1 MRLRFVDTHFYLS
14 YTSQQQRICGE
25 LSRDPIMTIQIDD
38 AGYGSL
44 IGPTFIGA
52 YRKET
57 GEFVFGEVSL
67 NYFRG
72 ARFNT
77 GDYIREASRV
87 VQGLLQE
94 LESAP
99 SEPLE
104 VCTGNIFDDV
114 PTSISHP
121 MQRIKIEGP
130 LQTSIEGVFT
140 NYLVSLGVP
149 VDGLGPGAEHFRVC
163 TRWIAADYP
172 ARERHVK
179 TGWGKWASKWRPIIR
194 SRAARGR
201 SRVNGDGADQETQ
214 IGAAGEAGD
223 LSSADASILE

>member
-1 MRLRFVDTHFYLS
+1 
-14 YTSQQQRICGE
+14 
-25 LSRDPIMTIQIDD
+25 MTIQIDD

-52 YRKET
+52 YRRET
-57 GEFVFGEVSL
+57 REFVFGEVSL
-67 NYFRG
+67 NFFRG
-72 ARFNT
+72 SLFHT
-77 GDYIREASRV
+77 GEYIREASRV
-87 VQGLLQE
+87 VQNLLNE
-94 LESAP
+94 LHSEP

-114 PTSISHP
+114 PVSISHP
-121 MQRIKIEGP
+121 IQRVKIEGP
-130 LQTSIEGVFT
+130 LQVAIEGVFT

-172 ARERHVK
+172 ARERYVK

-194 SRAARGR
+194 SRAARER
-201 SRVNGDGADQETQ
+201 NRLNGE
-214 IGAAGEAGD
+214 EAGKGIEVGT
-223 LSSADASILE
+223 DAEGLNPAGASRPE